1 MKYKVTLKGKTYEV
15 EVEKGEAMIL
25 DEYAAAA
32 PAPAAVP
39 TPAAAPA
46 TPAPTL
52 APAPAPAAPATPA
65 PATPAPAASGTVV
78 TSPLPGNV
86 LSINVNVGDAVK
98 AGQLLVLIEAMKM
111 ENEIVAPTD
120 GVVKQIVASKGAVV
134 ATGDTLLVI

>member
-46 TPAPTL
+46 AP
-52 APAPAPAAPATPA
+52 
-65 PATPAPAASGTVV
+65 
-78 TSPLPGNV
+78 
-86 LSINVNVGDAVK
+86 
-98 AGQLLVLIEAMKM
+98 
-111 ENEIVAPTD
+111 EIGRAHV
-120 GVVKQIVASKGAVV
+120 
-134 ATGDTLLVI
+134 